1 MSAMMNVNMSKVGV
15 LLFSNNGLRL
25 SGKNTPDGTYE
36 SRMSKLESRIIEGLG
51 QFSDTVYTGIVYT
64 RADLDKAMKAFNAD
78 EVDGVFA
85 LYLSWAPDANWI
97 RFQRDMTTIPV
108 LFASMI
114 PERIPFENTFSAND
128 SVAAN
133 TVRGLVGSLQASGSI
148 ARMER
153 PMLETVLG
161 TYDDIMAKAKAFFA
175 AAHVRAKLKEAVV
188 AHISRHHEVMWSTYV
203 DGFSLFKH
211 VGPEVKVL
219 STSAVRRE
227 MDKVSDGDVQ
237 AALACLTGKYEVM
250 DDVTMDKLAASVRA
264 SIAMDRVAAA
274 AGATY
279 IVTNDLDAALHK
291 DLGLRPGF
299 LPCPNGHNIPATPE
313 GDIGAGTAAYILRLL
328 SGKPAVVVEPGYIN
342 PNTGLVDIGHG
353 GPNDYTNPDSK
364 VKIAKDTRL
373 LNADVDYPGAGFA
386 WQVIGKGVK
395 TMLHLSQ
402 SNQGFKMACTIVE
415 AQDVDFFHASFCHGR
430 VKTLTGSAAEVFG
443 KLMQFGITQ
452 HYAVA
457 PGDYRKEIGE
467 LASMMGFEYLEV

>member
-1 MSAMMNVNMSKVGV
+1 MMNANRPKIGV

-25 SGKNTPDGTYE
+25 TGKDTPDGTYE
-36 SRMSKLESRIIEGLG
+36 SRMLKLESRVMDGLK
-51 QFSDTVYTGIVYT
+51 QFADTVYTNIVYT
-64 RADLDKAMKAFNAD
+64 RPDLDKAMAAFNA
-78 EVDGVFA
+78 EKVDGVFA

-97 RFQRDMTTIPV
+97 RFQRDMADMPV

-114 PERIPFENTFSAND
+114 PENIPFENTFSAND

-161 TYDDIMAKAKAFFA
+161 TYDDIMAKARVFFA
-175 AAHVRAKLKEAVV
+175 AANVRAKLKETVV

-203 DGFSLFKH
+203 DGFSLFKY

-219 STSAVRRE
+219 ASSAVRRE
-227 MDKVSDGDVQ
+227 MDKIPDEEVQ
-237 AALACLTGKYEVM
+237 AALKQLTDKYEVM
-250 DDVTMDKLAASVRA
+250 DDVAMDKLAASVRS

-274 AGATY
+274 AGADY
-279 IVTNDLDAALHK
+279 IVMNDLDTVLHK

-299 LPCPNGHNIPATPE
+299 MPCPNGHGIPATPE
-313 GDIGAGTAAYILRLL
+313 GDIGAGTAAHILRIL

-342 PNTGLVDIGHG
+342 PDTGLVDIGHG

-402 SNQGFKMACTIVE
+402 SNGGFKMACTVVE
-415 AQDVDFFHASFCHGR
+415 AQDVDYFHASFCHGR

-443 KLMQFGITQ
+443 KLMKFGTTQ
-452 HYAVA
+452 HFAVA
-457 PGDYRKEIGE
+457 PGDYRKEIAE
-467 LASMMGFEYLEV
+467 LAAIMNFDYLEV

>member
-1 MSAMMNVNMSKVGV
+1 MMVMNMNVSKIGV

-25 SGKNTPDGTYE
+25 SGKDTPDGTYE
-36 SRMSKLESRIIEGLG
+36 SRMLKLESRILDGLKK
-51 QFSDTVYTGIVYT
+51 FSELVYTGIVYT
-64 RADLDKAMKAFNAD
+64 RGDLDRAMAAFQA
-78 EVDGVFA
+78 EKTDGVFV

-97 RFQRDMTTIPV
+97 RFQRDMPDMPV

-114 PERIPFENTFSAND
+114 PENIPFENTFSAND

-133 TVRGLVGSLQASGSI
+133 TVRGLVGSLQAGGSI
-148 ARMER
+148 ARIKR
-153 PMLETVLG
+153 PMLQTVLG
-161 TYDDIMAKAKAFFA
+161 TYDEIMAKAKSFFA
-175 AAHVRAKLKEAVV
+175 AANVRAKLKEAVV

-203 DGFSLFKH
+203 DGFSLFQH

-219 STSAVRRE
+219 AASAVRRE
-227 MDKVSDGDVQ
+227 MDKVSEEDVQ
-237 AALACLTGKYEVM
+237 SALKQLTNQYEIM
-250 DDVTMDKLAASVRA
+250 DDVAADKLAASVRA

-279 IVTNDLDAALHK
+279 IVMNDLDTALHK

-299 LPCPNGHNIPATPE
+299 LPCPNGHGIPATPE
-313 GDIGAGTAAYILRLL
+313 GDIGAGTAAYILRIL

-342 PNTGLVDIGHG
+342 PDTGLVDIGHG

-373 LNADVDYPGAGFA
+373 LNADVEFPGAGFA
-386 WQVIGKGVK
+386 WQVIGQGVK

-402 SNQGFKMACTIVE
+402 SSNGFKMACTIVE
-415 AQDVDFFHASFCHGR
+415 AQDVDYFHASFCHGR

-443 KLMQFGITQ
+443 KLLQFGTTQ

-457 PGDYRKEIGE
+457 PGDHRKEIAE
-467 LASMMGFEYLEV
+467 LASIMGFEYLEV